1 MTAWTPK
8 KITALKGNGKFAT
21 ITAYDAITASIADAA
36 GIPLI
41 LVGDSL
47 GPTSLGLET
56 TVPVTME
63 MMVHHTK
70 AVRRGCKNAVVV
82 ADMPFLSYQ
91 INEDEGIRNA
101 GRLIQEAGADAVK
114 LEGGV
119 CRASLISRL
128 VENGIPVMAHIGMLP
143 QNVKQSGYA
152 YKGKTEDEVAMIMAD
167 AKAVA
172 EAGAFC
178 VVIECATS
186 TLAAKVT
193 EALDIPVIGIG
204 AGAATDGQIIVI
216 SDMLGM
222 NSGKLPKFVK
232 QYANMREEAIA
243 AVQQYMSEVEGGAF
257 PAASNIYE

>member
-8 KITALKGNGKFAT
+8 KIKALKGKGKFAT
-21 ITAYDAITASIADAA
+21 ITAYDAITASIADTA
-36 GIPLI
+36 GVPLI

-47 GPTSLGLET
+47 GPTALGFES
-56 TVPVTME
+56 TVPVTMDI
-63 MMVHHTK
+63 MVHHTK

-91 INEDEGIRNA
+91 IDETEAIRNA
-101 GRLIQEAGADAVK
+101 GRFIQEAGADAVK

-119 CRASLISRL
+119 CRAKLISKL

-143 QNVKQSGYA
+143 QNIKQSGYA
-152 YKGKTEDEVAMIMAD
+152 YKGKTEEEVASIMAD
-167 AKAVA
+167 AKAVT

-186 TLAAKVT
+186 GLAEKITSSV
-193 EALDIPVIGIG
+193 DIPVIGIG

-222 NSGKLPKFVK
+222 NGCKLPKFVK
-232 QYANMREEAIA
+232 LYANMREEAIS
-243 AVQQYMSEVEGGAF
+243 AVKQYMEEVENSVF
-257 PAASNIYE
+257 PSADNIYE

>member
-1 MTAWTPK
+1 MATWTPK
-8 KITALKGNGKFAT
+8 KIKALKGKGKFAT
-21 ITAYDAITASIADAA
+21 ITAYDTITASIADNA
-36 GIPLI
+36 GIPLV

-47 GPTSLGLET
+47 GPTALGLES

-91 INEDEGIRNA
+91 ISEEEAIRNA
-101 GRLIQEAGADAVK
+101 GRFIQEAGADAVK

-119 CRASLISRL
+119 CRAPLISKL

-152 YKGKTEDEVAMIMAD
+152 YKGKTEDEVAIILAD

-172 EAGAFC
+172 DAGAFC

-186 TLAAKVT
+186 ALAAKIT
-193 EALDIPVIGIG
+193 EKLDIPVIGIG
-204 AGAATDGQIIVI
+204 SGAATDGQIIVI

-232 QYANMREEAIA
+232 QYANIREEAITA
-243 AVQQYMSEVEGGAF
+243 IQRYMSEVENGVF
-257 PAASNIYE
+257 PSASNIYE

>member
-1 MTAWTPK
+1 MATWTPK
-8 KITALKGNGKFAT
+8 KIKALKGTRKFAT

-47 GPTSLGLET
+47 GPTALALES
-56 TVPVTME
+56 TVPVTMDI
-63 MMVHHTK
+63 MVHHTK
-70 AVRRGCKNAVVV
+70 AVRRGCNNAVVV

-91 INEDEGIRNA
+91 ICEEDAIRNA
-101 GRLIQEAGADAVK
+101 GRFIQEAGADAVK

-119 CRASLISRL
+119 NRASLISKL

-172 EAGAFC
+172 DAGAFC

-186 TLAAKVT
+186 TLATMVT

-216 SDMLGM
+216 ADMLGF
-222 NSGKLPKFVK
+222 NQCKLPKFVK
-232 QYANMREEAIA
+232 QYANMREEAISA
-243 AVQQYMSEVEGGAF
+243 IQQYKIEVEEGTF
-257 PAASNIYE
+257 PTSEHIYE

>member
-1 MTAWTPK
+1 MATWTPK
-8 KITALKGNGKFAT
+8 KIKALKGKGKFAT

-47 GPTSLGLET
+47 GPTALALES
-56 TVPVTME
+56 TVPVTMD

-70 AVRRGCKNAVVV
+70 AVRRGCSNAIIV

-91 INEDEGIRNA
+91 INEEEGIRNA

-119 CRASLISRL
+119 CRASLITRL
-128 VENGIPVMAHIGMLP
+128 VENGIPVMGHIGMLP

-152 YKGKTEDEVAMIMAD
+152 YKGKTAEEEEMILAD
-167 AKAVA
+167 ARAVA
-172 EAGAFC
+172 KAGAFC

-186 TLAAKVT
+186 ALAAKIT
-193 EALDIPVIGIG
+193 AELDIPVIGIG
-204 AGAATDGQIIVI
+204 AGGETDGQIIVMA
-216 SDMLGM
+216 DMLGL
-222 NSGKLPKFVK
+222 NQGKLPKFVK
-232 QYANMREEAIA
+232 QYASLRTEAID
-243 AVQQYMSEVEGGAF
+243 AVKQYMTEVENLSF
-257 PAASNIYE
+257 PSADHIYE

>member
-8 KITALKGNGKFAT
+8 KIKDLKGKGKFAT

-47 GPTSLGLET
+47 GPTALGFEST
-56 TVPVTME
+56 IHVTMD
-63 MMVHHTK
+63 MMIHHTK
-70 AVRRGCKNAVVV
+70 AVCRGCKNAVIV

-91 INEDEGIRNA
+91 ISEEEGIRNA
-101 GRLIQEAGADAVK
+101 GRFIQEAGADAVK

-119 CRASLISRL
+119 CRASLISKL

-172 EAGAFC
+172 DAGAFC

-186 TLAAKVT
+186 TLATMVT

-222 NSGKLPKFVK
+222 NEGKLPKFVK
-232 QYANMREEAIA
+232 QYANMRSEAIS
-243 AVQQYMSEVEGGAF
+243 AVQQYMTDVESGVF
-257 PAASNIYE
+257 PSASNIYE